1 MKGIRVQL
9 ICVGKM
15 REKFYIDAAAEYVKR
30 LSAYC
35 KLQVVE
41 LPEERLPEHPSAAQI
56 AAALE
61 REGNALLS
69 RIPSGAMVI
78 SLCIEGASL
87 TSVELS
93 ERIERLAAGGAGEL
107 VFVIGSSYGLSPA
120 VKQRAGLRL
129 SMSAMTFP
137 HQLARVMLLEQLYR
151 AMRIAQGGT
160 YHK

>member
-1 MKGIRVQL
+1 MQKITVLCMGRL
-9 ICVGKM
+9 KEAYW
-15 REKFYIDAAAEYVKR
+15 RDAAAEYIKR
-30 LSAYC
+30 LSGYC
-35 KLQVVE
+35 RITVTE

-69 RIPSGAMVI
+69 RIPSGATVI
-78 SLCIEGASL
+78 SLCIEGAFL